1 MENARG
7 SDCCTTRLNQPCQRI
22 PPFQMH
28 PVFKLCPTSFPCSI
42 TSFLLKE
49 TEKFQYNFFPC
60 KMSHVFQQVLENS

>member
-42 TSFLLKE
+42 TSFLLKG
-49 TEKFQYNFFPC
+49 KKQKNFSTIFFLVKC
-60 KMSHVFQQVLENS
+60 HTCFSKC